1 MAIIRAGT
9 EEDLDQLVEL
19 SRRFLNASPYSAFTT
34 VNESRVRNMLLG
46 VLEFGGLF
54 VAVEDERIVGAIAG
68 QILTQWYD
76 STPVAAELGWWVEPE
91 LRGRPS
97 AIGLLRAFE
106 RWGAERGAVGVV
118 LSDLL
123 VAGEAPAGEL
133 FERLGYEVVER
144 SHFKK
149 L

>member
-9 EEDLDQLVEL
+9 EDDLDQLVEL
-19 SRRFLNASPYSAFTT
+19 GRRFLLASPYSAFTT
-34 VNESRVRNMLLG
+34 VSDARVRNMLLA
-46 VLEFGGLF
+46 VLEHGGLF
-54 VAVEDERIVGAIAG
+54 VAEEDGRIAGAIAG

-76 STPVAAELGWWVEPE
+76 STPVAAELAWWVDPA

-97 AIGLLRAFE
+97 AIGLLKAFE
-106 RWGAERGAVGVV
+106 RWALERKAIGVV
-118 LSDLL
+118 LSDLM

>member
-19 SRRFLNASPYSAFTT
+19 GRRFLHASPYGAFTGID
-34 VNESRVRNMLLG
+34 EKRLRNMLLA
-46 VLEFGGLF
+46 VLEHGALF
-54 VAVEDERIVGAIAG
+54 VAVEDELVTGAIAG
-68 QILTQWYD
+68 QVVPLWFGNV
-76 STPVAAELGWWVEPE
+76 PVAAELAWWVDPV

-133 FERLGYEVVER
+133 FERLGYEVMER